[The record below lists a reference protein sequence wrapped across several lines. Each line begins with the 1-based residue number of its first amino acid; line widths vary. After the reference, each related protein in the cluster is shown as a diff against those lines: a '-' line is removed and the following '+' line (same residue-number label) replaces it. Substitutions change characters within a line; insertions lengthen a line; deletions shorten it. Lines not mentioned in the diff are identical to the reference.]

1 MLWKVLLHFFF
12 CKQNDLLSN
21 RTYTAWKVP
30 KYGVFSGLYF
40 PAFRLNTERYS
51 VSLRIQSKCR
61 KMRTRRNSLFGHFSH
76 SVILMFRTI
85 LPSSAMLSRKLSY
98 IMLTK
103 FEQSWPGISNNQ
115 LSIKN
120 QSEQNVNYLCIV
132 SPWLTDNFYEENNLY
147 NAM

>member
-21 RTYTAWKVP
+21 RTYTAWKVS

-76 SVILMFRTI
+76 SFILMFRTI

-98 IMLTK
+98 IMLTR

>member
-21 RTYTAWKVP
+21 RTYTAWKVS

-98 IMLTK
+98 IMLTR

>member
-21 RTYTAWKVP
+21 RTYTAWKVS

-61 KMRTRRNSLFGHFSH
+61 KMRTRRNSLFGHFSR

-98 IMLTK
+98 IMLTR
-103 FEQSWPGISNNQ
+103 FEKSWPGISNNQ